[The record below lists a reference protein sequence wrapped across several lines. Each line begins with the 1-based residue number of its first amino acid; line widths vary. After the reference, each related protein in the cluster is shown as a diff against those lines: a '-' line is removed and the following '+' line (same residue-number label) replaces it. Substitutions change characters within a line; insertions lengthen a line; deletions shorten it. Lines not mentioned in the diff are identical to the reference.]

1 MLTYIPEAAPAGGSV
16 MPAEDNPVRTATM
29 ALSHRIRPAGEA
41 VVALTGDLDIATAEI
56 AVSYVTNVI
65 KRHHEP
71 LTIDLSALD
80 FCDAK
85 GLAALVRMADYAEQE
100 DRPFE
105 LACPSPALM
114 KIMRITGLDRR
125 FSTTQIPAPGQLRQ
139 RPGAARALACL
150 HHRHR
155 GGVQAR

>member
-1 MLTYIPEAAPAGGSV
+1 MLTYIPEAATAGDSV
-16 MPAEDNPVRTATM
+16 RPAEDDPAGNATL
-29 ALSHRIRPAGEA
+29 ALSHRIRPTGEA
-41 VVALTGDLDIATAEI
+41 VVELTGDLDIATAEM
-56 AVSYVTNVI
+56 AVSYATDVI
-65 KRHHEP
+65 KRHHGP

-100 DRPFE
+100 DRPFQ
-105 LACPSPALM
+105 LACPSPALI
-114 KIMRITGLDRR
+114 KIMRITGLDGR
-125 FSTTQIPAPGQLRQ
+125 FSTAQIPPPGQLRH
-139 RPGAARALACL
+139 RAGAARPLACL